1 MQRED
6 TYVID
11 IFFFFFTLLL
21 PHKYTKCLHRLRTRD
36 MKAGGMAKIF
46 FFPVRVDFNS
56 LGIKVLLLTMALNL
70 DTWKNS
76 LETWKYEKVLFV
88 SLD

>member
-1 MQRED
+1 MH
-6 TYVID
+6 IFLHLD

-21 PHKYTKCLHRLRTRD
+21 PHKYTRCLHRLRTRD
-36 MKAGGMAKIF
+36 MNIRNGQNLFSFRENGF
-46 FFPVRVDFNS
+46 YNS